1 MKIDWKYLLSLPKW
15 VREIEMKKMV
25 KKQNENKSRKK
36 NQTRQSIKNF
46 VK

>member
-36 NQTRQSIKNF
+36 N
-46 VK
+46 